1 MLISTRSRYGLRA
14 LVRMARHGADTPI
27 SLAELAASE
36 EVSTRYLE
44 QIFAK
49 LRARGIVKGRR
60 GPGGGYTLSRPPS
73 EIRLFDVICTLENCI
88 FTPECLGDLPGMSKR
103 RNRSRECE
111 KADACITRKLWLA
124 MRDSCAGLLMR
135 NTLEDLVR
143 NDIRK
148 G

>member
-14 LVRMARHGADTPI
+14 LAEMVRHGADKPV
-27 SLAELAASE
+27 SLAGLAASE

-44 QIFAK
+44 QIFSK

-60 GPGGGYTLSRPPS
+60 GPGGGYTLTRPPS
-73 EIRLFDVICTLENCI
+73 EIRLFDVICALESGM
-88 FTPECLGDLPGMSKR
+88 FTPSCIDDLPGMPPRSKAAAPCGR
-103 RNRSRECE
+103 IRDCVTRS
-111 KADACITRKLWLA
+111 LWLA

-143 NDIRK
+143 GSIRK
-148 G
+148 A